1 MGFAPDTIIGQIV
14 TVDIDSNRLENCLQ
28 ICASQLQNQLQHS
41 NFSTTKE
48 KLLQKDSFVLVLK
61 GETLSCADIMKERDL
76 AWESAKEFQEKAER
90 LQSAMDEL
98 YMEMGKDI
106 ARYLEV
112 IDD

>member
-14 TVDIDSNRLENCLQ
+14 TLDIDSNCLENCLQ
-28 ICASQLQNQLQHS
+28 ICASQLQNQLQQS

-76 AWESAKEFQEKAER
+76 AQESAKEFQEKAER

>member
-1 MGFAPDTIIGQIV
+1 M
-14 TVDIDSNRLENCLQ
+14 
-28 ICASQLQNQLQHS
+28 
-41 NFSTTKE
+41 
-48 KLLQKDSFVLVLK
+48 LK

-76 AWESAKEFQEKAER
+76 ARVSAKEFQEKPEC